1 MLKWQLKYFLLIVSA
16 PQVYEFVVRLLEF
29 VMIQFRFLCFHVF
42 LSQILLVPRMAAVI
56 ILEFVNNFAYLYLV
70 DYSPVHVLP
79 AFS

>member
-16 PQVYEFVVRLLEF
+16 PQVYEFVAHLLEF
-29 VMIQFRFLCFHVF
+29 VMIQFRFLCFYVF
-42 LSQILLVPRMAAVI
+42 LSQILLVPQMAAVI